1 MNIDKSKLK
10 LGIWYEDESG
20 NVTKIPDDMCIDRLP
35 EEAKTYHSCFPLQV
49 TDHVRIVHNNRGGRF
64 MKVWITKYALTRG
77 IFEMEVKSTSRDGS
91 TVYGNA
97 WDEAYGSRDWYKR
110 KTDAVKRAK
119 EMRKREITRLE
130 NKIKKLKE
138 KRFE

>member
-1 MNIDKSKLK
+1 
-10 LGIWYEDESG
+10 
-20 NVTKIPDDMCIDRLP
+20 
-35 EEAKTYHSCFPLQV
+35 
-49 TDHVRIVHNNRGGRF
+49 

-97 WDEAYGSRDWYKR
+97 WYEAYGSRHWYKR

>member
-1 MNIDKSKLK
+1 
-10 LGIWYEDESG
+10 
-20 NVTKIPDDMCIDRLP
+20 
-35 EEAKTYHSCFPLQV
+35 
-49 TDHVRIVHNNRGGRF
+49 

-97 WDEAYGSRDWYKR
+97 WDGAYGSRDWYKR

>member
-1 MNIDKSKLK
+1 
-10 LGIWYEDESG
+10 
-20 NVTKIPDDMCIDRLP
+20 
-35 EEAKTYHSCFPLQV
+35 
-49 TDHVRIVHNNRGGRF
+49 

-91 TVYGNA
+91 TV
-97 WDEAYGSRDWYKR
+97 YGSRDWYKR

-138 KRFE
+138 KKFE

>member
-1 MNIDKSKLK
+1 
-10 LGIWYEDESG
+10 
-20 NVTKIPDDMCIDRLP
+20 
-35 EEAKTYHSCFPLQV
+35 
-49 TDHVRIVHNNRGGRF
+49 

-110 KTDAVKRAK
+110 
-119 EMRKREITRLE
+119 
-130 NKIKKLKE
+130 
-138 KRFE
+138 

>member
-1 MNIDKSKLK
+1 
-10 LGIWYEDESG
+10 
-20 NVTKIPDDMCIDRLP
+20 
-35 EEAKTYHSCFPLQV
+35 
-49 TDHVRIVHNNRGGRF
+49 

-77 IFEMEVKSTSRDGS
+77 IFEMEVKSMSKDGS
-91 TVYGNA
+91 AVYGET
-97 WDEAYGSRDWYKR
+97 WRDAYYSRDWYKR

-119 EMRKREITRLE
+119 EMRKREIARLE